1 MTSESKKKLHL
12 SSFLFN
18 CLVENVQ
25 TAAIPRVFPVG
36 TVVKKSACQW
46 RRCKD
51 ARDRGLITESGRSP
65 GEGHGNPLQYSCGKP
80 HGQRSLAGYSLW
92 GHKESDMT
100 KRAHTDTHTHC
111 CPNACFRNRRTAG
124 SSAPWTAQASWC
136 CKASCLCGAVPLA
149 LLIVALLGVFPLQH
163 GKNILPANPW
173 ELSGVREPIV
183 IIPYPD
189 NKMETQRM
197 WRTHPLTL
205 DKLVESF
212 PSWKFL
218 PSLQDKSLPFIIS
231 SSFSIL
237 ESSL

>member
-1 MTSESKKKLHL
+1 MILPGERWCGLLPAAVRPIPAGCLEFCWLSLCLPAYTHMTSESKKKLHL

-65 GEGHGNPLQYSCGKP
+65 GEGHGNQLQYSCGKP

-124 SSAPWTAQASWC
+124 SSAPWTAQAS
-136 CKASCLCGAVPLA
+136 
-149 LLIVALLGVFPLQH
+149 
-163 GKNILPANPW
+163 
-173 ELSGVREPIV
+173 
-183 IIPYPD
+183 
-189 NKMETQRM
+189 
-197 WRTHPLTL
+197 
-205 DKLVESF
+205 
-212 PSWKFL
+212 
-218 PSLQDKSLPFIIS
+218 
-231 SSFSIL
+231 
-237 ESSL
+237 